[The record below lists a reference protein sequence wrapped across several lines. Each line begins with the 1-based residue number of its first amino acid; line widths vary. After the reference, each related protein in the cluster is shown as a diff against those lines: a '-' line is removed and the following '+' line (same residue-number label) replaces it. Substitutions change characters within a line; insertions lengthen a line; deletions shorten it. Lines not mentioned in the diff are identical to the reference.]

1 MKIHNRIKE
10 LRKLNNLTQKEL
22 AAKIDLN
29 YSVLSRIETGERP
42 IRDDELFKIANYF
55 KVTIDYLLGNSSKSA
70 TIESKNLLGKA
81 PDPILVNEISSRLN
95 EADGILGIH
104 DLEVHDY
111 GPGRIFASVHAEVD
125 ASSSMGFHAASDR
138 PSLRRGPQLV

>member
-70 TIESKNLLGKA
+70 TIESDNQDISLIMTNLKEKLKNYEGVMFDGEILDETTAKLLLEALEHQEK
-81 PDPILVNEISSRLN
+81 IIKEIN
-95 EADGILGIH
+95 KKYIPKK
-104 DLEVHDY
+104 Y
-111 GPGRIFASVHAEVD
+111 KK
-125 ASSSMGFHAASDR
+125 
-138 PSLRRGPQLV
+138 

>member
-29 YSVLSRIETGERP
+29 YSVLRRIETGERP

-70 TIESKNLLGKA
+70 TIESDNQDISLIMTNLKEKLKNYEGVMFDGEILDETTAKLLLEALEHQEK
-81 PDPILVNEISSRLN
+81 IIKEIN
-95 EADGILGIH
+95 KKYIPKK
-104 DLEVHDY
+104 Y
-111 GPGRIFASVHAEVD
+111 KK
-125 ASSSMGFHAASDR
+125 
-138 PSLRRGPQLV
+138 

>member
-70 TIESKNLLGKA
+70 TIESENQDISLIMTNLKEKLKNYEGVMFDGEILDETTAKLLLEALEHQEK
-81 PDPILVNEISSRLN
+81 IIKEIN
-95 EADGILGIH
+95 KKYIPKK
-104 DLEVHDY
+104 Y
-111 GPGRIFASVHAEVD
+111 KK
-125 ASSSMGFHAASDR
+125 
-138 PSLRRGPQLV
+138 

>member
-70 TIESKNLLGKA
+70 TIESENQDISLIMTNLKEKLKNYEGVMF
-81 PDPILVNEISSRLN
+81 DGEILDETT
-95 EADGILGIH
+95 AK
-104 DLEVHDY
+104 
-111 GPGRIFASVHAEVD
+111 
-125 ASSSMGFHAASDR
+125 
-138 PSLRRGPQLV
+138 Q